1 MLTKRGIPVIAALV
15 CGAAVAWS
23 QASSPTTIS
32 DLVRLA
38 LERNKDLIAARQR
51 LAEAQGLLRQAGVRL
66 APTLEITTS
75 TGRPLGTPGESEYSA
90 GYFYPIETGGKRQKR
105 VSVAQLSSGLAEA
118 EVAERSRQLSF
129 EVRRRA
135 ADLLAVRRKQE
146 VLDRQLDLNRESVRI
161 TRVRV
166 EQGDAAPL
174 EQQLLATE
182 LARVEAQSETFRG
195 RAAAAV
201 LEVQQA
207 VGIAIPDALPT
218 SEAERM
224 TTSVLAL
231 KDLQQRALK
240 GRPDLQAARLLE
252 EQGAAEVTL
261 ARAQGKPDV
270 TVSARYAHRNSFFDE
285 QFVLSSAGTPTQL
298 RDRDNI
304 ATFGVSVPL
313 FTQRRNQGNV
323 EAAVARERA
332 ARLRREYLETTVP
345 LEIEA
350 AYRRLVAAQRAL
362 ALYERGV
369 VDQSEKNLT
378 VIRQAYTL
386 GQLRVLDV
394 LAEQRRLIDTQLAYI
409 DAQTELRQAAAELM
423 RAVGGDI
430 Q

>member
-1 MLTKRGIPVIAALV
+1 
-15 CGAAVAWS
+15 
-23 QASSPTTIS
+23 
-32 DLVRLA
+32 
-38 LERNKDLIAARQR
+38 LERNRDLIAARQR
-51 LAEAQGLLRQAGVRL
+51 LAEAQGLLRQAGIRL

-105 VSVAQLSSGLAEA
+105 VDVAQLNLGLAEA
-118 EVAERSRQLSF
+118 EVAERSRQLAF

-135 ADLLAVRRKQE
+135 GDLFAAQRKQE
-146 VLDRQLDLNRESVRI
+146 AVERQLGINRESVRI
-161 TRVRV
+161 SAVRV

-174 EQQLLATE
+174 EHQLLTTE

-207 VGIAIPDALPT
+207 VGFESPALHFNEAEVAIPPAT
-218 SEAERM
+218 
-224 TTSVLAL
+224 AL
-231 KDLQQRALK
+231 KDFQQQALK
-240 GRPDLQAARLLE
+240 NRPDLRAARLLE
-252 EQGAAEVTL
+252 EQGAAEVAL
-261 ARAQGKPDV
+261 AQSQAKPDV

-285 QFVLSSAGTPTQL
+285 QFVLSAAGTATQL

-304 ATFGVSVPL
+304 VTFGVSVPL

-323 EAAVARERA
+323 EAATARERA
-332 ARLRREYLETTVP
+332 ARLRREYLEITVP
-345 LEIEA
+345 LEVEA
-350 AYRRLVAAQRAL
+350 AYQRWTAAQRAL

-369 VDQSEKNLT
+369 VNQSEKNLA

-409 DAQTELRQAAAELM
+409 DAQTELKQAIAELM
-423 RAVGGDI
+423 RAVGGDL
-430 Q
+430 